1 MSKAIRMEGH
11 TFMYVRNNTD
21 GGLRLEWARKKR
33 IVLCHNCH
41 APPILIVF
49 IVIREGPNQ
58 YLQVPQLISA
68 RGSTDI
74 CDKLN

>member
-1 MSKAIRMEGH
+1 MEG
-11 TFMYVRNNTD
+11 Y
-21 GGLRLEWARKKR
+21 GWSGRKKNALSFVT
-33 IVLCHNCH
+33 IVT
-41 APPILIVF
+41 PPILIVF

-68 RGSTDI
+68 RGPTDI